1 MNLLTETKDV
11 LKKFGKTEQD
21 IEFVTD
27 GKTYCSWK
35 DFVAQLEELGGYI
48 YSNDYGCVEVDLDLK
63 IVGKDWYLERTEYDG
78 AEWWEFKQMP
88 TRPMT
93 YGKLIYFDS

>member
-48 YSNDYGCVEVDLDLK
+48 YSNDMDVLK
-63 IVGKDWYLERTEYDG
+63 LTSI
-78 AEWWEFKQMP
+78 
-88 TRPMT
+88 
-93 YGKLIYFDS
+93 